1 MRTAIGPGGAGS
13 PGDGG
18 GLGTVEADAPPAA
31 DTGDGG
37 GLGTVEADAP
47 PAADTGDGGGLGT
60 VQAGAPPGAL
70 TPATAATLDAIA
82 VWQIGLTDYPI

>member
-1 MRTAIGPGGAGS
+1 VTGAGPVGCTKAHYAGSRRMRTAIGPGGAG
-13 PGDGG
+13 
-18 GLGTVEADAPPAA
+18 PP
-31 DTGDGG
+31 GDGG